1 MNSDIMHS
9 AFGVTKQNYLEM
21 RNESTQI
28 VLKIQTSDEK
38 LCCSCCGSL
47 NVTHSGSKLRRFRSV
62 PFGAKSCFLEMPV
75 QRLTCKDCGKTA
87 QEDID
92 FAKGKRRHTI
102 NFANMVIDMS
112 RFGTIQ
118 DIAWFL
124 NVSWD
129 VVRNIQMEFLQKEYG
144 HPDLSQL
151 EYISIDEFA
160 VHKGHVYKTIVIDLC
175 TGRIVYVGDGN
186 GKDSLNDFWE
196 KLGERKSKI
205 KAVCTDMSKA
215 FTGAVIEHLDLATLI
230 IDHFH
235 VIKLMNEK
243 IDRLRRLLIHEEKD
257 INKRKVIKN
266 TKWLLLRNGGDI
278 FDSKFN
284 TRLDNAL
291 NLNEPLMKAYYLKED
306 LREIWNQIS
315 KTDGEK
321 VLDLWIQQ
329 AIGSK
334 VQQLIEMAKTLR
346 AYKPFI
352 LAWYDHSISN
362 GKIEGINNKIK
373 VLKRQA
379 YGYRNDEFFK
389 LKLYALHDKRVR
401 I

>member
-1 MNSDIMHS
+1 
-9 AFGVTKQNYLEM
+9 
-21 RNESTQI
+21 
-28 VLKIQTSDEK
+28 
-38 LCCSCCGSL
+38 
-47 NVTHSGSKLRRFRSV
+47 
-62 PFGAKSCFLEMPV
+62 
-75 QRLTCKDCGKTA
+75 
-87 QEDID
+87 
-92 FAKGKRRHTI
+92 
-102 NFANMVIDMS
+102 
-112 RFGTIQ
+112 
-118 DIAWFL
+118 
-124 NVSWD
+124 
-129 VVRNIQMEFLQKEYG
+129 MEFLQKEYG